1 MEATADTL
9 LNQVADLF
17 LSKIDKQNIDPK
29 FLKKFTEQLLGKFSY
44 NSSEPIKQRPAP
56 IQGSSSSSS
65 GSLVED
71 LKQVYKSLIKT
82 DATYKEDYKKFLRYV
97 LPDELLKQSTD
108 NVVTPAEKPEIKTV
122 DKTVEKSY

>member
-44 NSSEPIKQRPAP
+44 TSSEPIKQKPASP
-56 IQGSSSSSS
+56 NDGTG
-65 GSLVED
+65 GSLVKD
-71 LKQVYKSLIKT
+71 LKKVYNDLVKET
-82 DATYKEDYKKFLRYV
+82 TYKENYKKF
-97 LPDELLKQSTD
+97 
-108 NVVTPAEKPEIKTV
+108 
-122 DKTVEKSY
+122 